1 MEPLLAYLHYV
12 AFAVLG
18 AFLTAELLACRPGLG
33 AEQVRLLP
41 RLDLVFFAGAIL
53 ALVTGLLRLFFY
65 AKGVGFYLPNG
76 AFHLKMALYLAIALI
91 SIVPTTRF
99 LRWKRTLDAGGAP
112 PDAVAV
118 SRVRRLIHLEL
129 ALFLLMP
136 LMAVLMARGMSNA
149 EIAAE
154 LIVGEATVKSH
165 VAHVLM
171 KLRLRDRIQ
180 AVILA
185 YEHGLILPGQ

>member
-18 AFLTAELLACRPGLG
+18 AFLTAELLACRPWLG

-136 LMAVLMARGMSNA
+136 LMAVAMARG
-149 EIAAE
+149 I
-154 LIVGEATVKSH
+154 G
-165 VAHVLM
+165 
-171 KLRLRDRIQ
+171 R
-180 AVILA
+180 
-185 YEHGLILPGQ
+185 